1 MNQKIYLSEDWLFNE
16 NFKEGPN
23 LTTFFQDCNRIPG
36 RDPAA
41 RPNPSY
47 L

>member
-16 NFKEGPN
+16 NFQEGD
-23 LTTFFQDCNRIPG
+23 DCNRIPG